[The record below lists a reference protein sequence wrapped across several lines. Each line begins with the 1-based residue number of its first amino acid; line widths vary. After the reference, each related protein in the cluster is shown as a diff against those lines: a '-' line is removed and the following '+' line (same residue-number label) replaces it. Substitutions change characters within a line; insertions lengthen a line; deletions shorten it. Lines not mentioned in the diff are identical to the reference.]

1 MRAGGGAY
9 EDDDVKDEFF
19 WAAAELFITTGQPSY
34 RADLLASFELFEGDA
49 AQVNTIEGRF
59 AAITPDLVMETARE
73 YLRTA
78 NRTILTVIPGAA
90 E

>member
-1 MRAGGGAY
+1 MKTRAALYGSLN
-9 EDDDVKDEFF
+9 D
-19 WAAAELFITTGQPSY
+19 LSY
-34 RADLLASFELFEGDA
+34 PGYGRADLLASFELFEGDA